1 MMLNRGEWSEIYAFL
16 KIIFETKIFMSNS
29 ELDTINK
36 NDFIDVF
43 ILYHNSK
50 KVEYILDDGFI
61 FVDDYLGKKESFAL
75 REIVNLEMLHAI
87 LREIRQGKTTTFC
100 LNSTLEVLKK
110 LKIEDFKGA
119 SYCKGDI
126 NIGFS
131 YLGQKFF
138 HQAFNIKSYLGGKP
152 TLLNASTATN
162 FIFKV
167 ENFCGNLA
175 KINEIRTKSKVR
187 DRICEIQNNGG
198 VFSFYKCEN
207 KNFEYNMRLIDGD
220 LIEILNRM
228 LFDYYC
234 GKGSDIASLI
244 TKNNE
249 IVKIK
254 RMLISILLGVFPKI
268 IWDGENQAHGMIV
281 VKEDGEL
288 SAFHI
293 VKERMLKEYL
303 FLNTKLETPS
313 TSRHGFGLLY
323 RENNDLFFK
332 LNLQIRYK

>member
-1 MMLNRGEWSEIYAFL
+1 MFNRGEWSEIYAFL

-29 ELDTINK
+29 TLNTIDD
-36 NDFIDVF
+36 NDFIDIF
-43 ILYHNSK
+43 MLYHNSK
-50 KVEYILDDGFI
+50 KFKYTLSNGFI
-61 FVDDYLGKKESFAL
+61 IIDCFGKKESFNL
-75 REIVNLEMLHAI
+75 RELVSFEILHTI
-87 LREIRQGKTTTFC
+87 LLEIRQSKTTTFC
-100 LNSTLEVLKK
+100 LNSVLDILKK
-110 LKIEDFKGA
+110 LKIEEFKGK
-119 SYCKGDI
+119 SHCKGDI
-126 NIGFS
+126 NVGFS

-175 KINEIRTKSKVR
+175 SINKIQTKSKVR
-187 DRICEIQNNGG
+187 DRIYEIQNNGG
-198 VFSFYKCEN
+198 IFSFYGCEN
-207 KNFEYNMRLIDGD
+207 KVFEYNMKLIDGD
-220 LIEILNRM
+220 MIKILNRM

-244 TKNNE
+244 TKNDE
-249 IVKIK
+249 KIKMK
-254 RMLISILLGVFPKI
+254 RMLESILLGVFPKI
-268 IWDGENQAHGMIV
+268 MWDGENQAHGMIV
-281 VKEDGEL
+281 VREDGEL

-293 VKERMLKEYL
+293 IKEKILKEYL
-303 FLNTKLETPS
+303 FLNTRLETPS

-323 RENNDLFFK
+323 RENNELFFK